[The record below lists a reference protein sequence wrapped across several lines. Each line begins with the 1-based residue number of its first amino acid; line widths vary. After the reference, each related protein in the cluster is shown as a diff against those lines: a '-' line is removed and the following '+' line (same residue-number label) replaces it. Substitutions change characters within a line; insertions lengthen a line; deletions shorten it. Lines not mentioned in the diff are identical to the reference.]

1 MYSISRFSLQSNF
14 TNRAQER
21 ILHFLLNTKK
31 KMSVVTSGTVVSN
44 LFANIDL
51 DLSMDVKVHGT
62 NIPYCSIS
70 IPCLDWFTRENLFE
84 IHSLC

>member
-1 MYSISRFSLQSNF
+1 
-14 TNRAQER
+14 
-21 ILHFLLNTKK
+21 
-31 KMSVVTSGTVVSN
+31 MSVVTSGTVVSN

-62 NIPYCSIS
+62 NIPYCNIS